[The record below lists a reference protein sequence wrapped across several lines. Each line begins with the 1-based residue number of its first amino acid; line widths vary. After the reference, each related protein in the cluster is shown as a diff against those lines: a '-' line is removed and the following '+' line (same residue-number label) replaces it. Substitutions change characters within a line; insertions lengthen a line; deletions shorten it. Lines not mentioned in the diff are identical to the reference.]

1 MLNIAK
7 ENKYLTIIGV
17 LSVVIPLAVAILLF
31 MPSKLDLGNKWVNF
45 LPHLNGV
52 INTATSVALVA
63 GLVFIKQKKI
73 AYHRTAM
80 LVAFVLGSLF
90 LISYV
95 IYHASAPSTMFGD
108 LNGNK
113 ILEAE
118 EAAAIGSWR
127 AVYLFILL
135 SHILLSIGVVPLVL
149 LALYYA
155 FTSRYDRHRKIV
167 RFAYPIWLY
176 VSVTGVVVYLMISPY
191 YQ

>member
-1 MLNIAK
+1 MPAKLN
-7 ENKYLTIIGV
+7 
-17 LSVVIPLAVAILLF
+17 
-31 MPSKLDLGNKWVNF
+31 LGNAWVSF

-52 INTATSVALVA
+52 INTATSIALVA
-63 GLVFIKQKKI
+63 GLVFIRQKKI
-73 AYHRTAM
+73 ALHRTAM
-80 LVAFVLGSLF
+80 LVAFVLGSIF

-95 IYHASAPSTMFGD
+95 IYHASAASTVFGD

-113 ILEAE
+113 ILETE
-118 EAAAIGSWR
+118 EAATIGIWR
-127 AVYLFILL
+127 GIYLFILL

-155 FTSRYDRHRKIV
+155 FTARFDRHRKIV

-191 YQ
+191 Y

>member
-1 MLNIAK
+1 MLKVAK

-31 MPSKLDLGNKWVNF
+31 MPAKLDLGAKWVSF
-45 LPHLNGV
+45 LPHLNAA
-52 INTATSVALVA
+52 INTATTVALVA
-63 GLVFIKQKKI
+63 GLVFIKRKEI
-73 AYHRTAM
+73 TYHRVAM
-80 LVAFVLGSLF
+80 LVAFVLGCLF
-90 LISYV
+90 LVSYI
-95 IYHASAPSTMFGD
+95 IYHASAVSTMFGD

-113 ILEAE
+113 ALEAE
-118 EAAAIGSWR
+118 EAAAIGPWR

-135 SHILLSIGVVPLVL
+135 SHIFLSVGVVPLVL

-155 FTSRYDRHRKIV
+155 LTARYISHRKMA